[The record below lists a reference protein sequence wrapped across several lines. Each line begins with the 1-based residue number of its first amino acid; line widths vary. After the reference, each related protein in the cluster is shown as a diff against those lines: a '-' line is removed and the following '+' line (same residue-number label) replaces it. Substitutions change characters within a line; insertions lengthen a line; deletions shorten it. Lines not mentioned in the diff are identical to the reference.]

1 MRNVTIALDDPIYEA
16 GRLYAREHH
25 VSLNGLI
32 RRLLQQT
39 VMREQAKGA
48 CDQFFAVADQ
58 ARGNSRGKRWTRNYI
73 VDKKLTCLKY
83 LTMVA

>member
-39 VMREQAKGA
+39 VMREQEKGA
-48 CDQFFAVADQ
+48 CDQFFAAANQ
-58 ARGNSRGKRWTRNYI
+58 ARGSSRGKHWTREE
-73 VDKKLTCLKY
+73 LHCG
-83 LTMVA
+83 